1 MPIKPENRSRYPK
14 DWPEIHLAI
23 LERAKYR
30 CEWPGCGAG
39 HHHVGY
45 WRGEQFVRMP
55 QVLKD
60 AGYKAGD
67 IVICS
72 DRSELKLLRIVL
84 TIAHKD
90 HTPEHCHPD
99 NLAAWCQ
106 RHHLAYDQEHHKTTA
121 YMSRKQRACTLELP
135 L

>member
-1 MPIKPENRSRYPK
+1 MPVKPENRSRYPE
-14 DWPEIHLAI
+14 DWPEIRLAI
-23 LERAKYR
+23 LQRARYR
-30 CEWPGCGAG
+30 CEWPGCQAG
-39 HHHVGY
+39 HHHTGY
-45 WRGEQFVRMP
+45 WLDGQFVRRSYA
-55 QVLKD
+55 LRH

-67 IVICS
+67 VVACS
-72 DRSELKLLRIVL
+72 DGSELKLLRIVL

-90 HTPEHCHPD
+90 HTPENCDPA

-121 YMSRKQRACTLELP
+121 YMTRKLLACTMELP